1 MVDGVDN
8 ISPGIGAPVANAVGP
23 TELDIESV
31 ELIPGAASALYGLNA
46 VNGIANLKTK
56 SPFKYQGLSIYQK
69 IGVNHVDGK
78 DHDAALFTETAIRW
92 AQVLGTKF
100 AFKINASYSKGT
112 DWVAN
117 NLHDQYYD
125 AGNKTNTGVPGANPG
140 ADLINR
146 YGDEYNSDL
155 KTLTLQGKKY
165 DVSRTGYQ
173 EKDLTDYAVSNTKFD
188 ATLDYKINPTTEIS
202 YVYRIGVVTNNYQ
215 RGNRIRLDGEQIQQH
230 VLEIKGSDFTLKG
243 YYTNENT
250 GDNSFNYRPLAENI
264 DMAFKKSNQW
274 WSDYTKAYNNAYA
287 DNGGSVEASHSAA
300 RAAADNG
307 RFLPG
312 TKAFDSVLNQI
323 KHTNNWD
330 TVGAALVLK
339 SAFYHVE
346 GQYDWSHI
354 IPGIQILTGFNYRN
368 YIVTPDGNNYVNP
381 ASFSDPKKSDENFT
395 YYSYGGFIQGSKNL
409 FEDKVKITASLRVD
423 KTEYFDPK
431 LNPRIAVVYSPTEQ
445 HNFRLS
451 FQNGFRFPTLFEA
464 FAYVNNGGVR
474 RLGGLKITSE
484 HLGVFEN
491 SYINSS
497 VTAFKN
503 AVNKDVNN
511 GIDQSTAIQQESN
524 ILVKST
530 YDYIQP
536 EHINSFE
543 VGYKGILFDNKLFVD
558 VDYYFSV
565 YDHFIGQLDVTK
577 PYKGT
582 IGVDDS
588 TAYYAYNGGK
598 QVSKYKMWTN
608 SKSVVTNQGVEL
620 GVTYNFYKKFNI
632 SGNASYA
639 AIANISSS
647 DAFTPAFNTPS
658 WITNI
663 SIGNREVFRN
673 TGFNIGWHYQT
684 AFYWNSPLAQ
694 GTVPS
699 YNTVDAQ
706 VNYRIPSLLTT
717 LKIGATNLLN
727 KQYYQ
732 YLGGPEV
739 GGFYY
744 FTIVFDTGGKLK

>member
-1 MVDGVDN
+1 M
-8 ISPGIGAPVANAVGP
+8 
-23 TELDIESV
+23 
-31 ELIPGAASALYGLNA
+31 
-46 VNGIANLKTK
+46 
-56 SPFKYQGLSIYQK
+56 
-69 IGVNHVDGK
+69 
-78 DHDAALFTETAIRW
+78 
-92 AQVLGTKF
+92 
-100 AFKINASYSKGT
+100 
-112 DWVAN
+112 
-117 NLHDQYYD
+117 
-125 AGNKTNTGVPGANPG
+125 
-140 ADLINR
+140 
-146 YGDEYNSDL
+146 
-155 KTLTLQGKKY
+155 
-165 DVSRTGYQ
+165 
-173 EKDLTDYAVSNTKFD
+173 SNTK
-188 ATLDYKINPTTEIS
+188 LDLALQYKITPSTEIS

-215 RGNRIRLDGEQIQQH
+215 RGNRVRLDGEQIQQH
-230 VLEIKGSDFTLKG
+230 VLELKGSDFTLKG

-250 GDNSFNYRPLAENI
+250 GDNSFNFRPMGENI

-274 WSDYTKAYNNAYA
+274 WADYTKAYNTAYA
-287 DNGGSVEASHSAA
+287 ANGGSVEASHAAA
-300 RAAADNG
+300 RAAADDG
-307 RFLPG
+307 RFQPG
-312 TKAFDSVLNQI
+312 TKSFDSVLNQI
-323 KHTNNWD
+323 KHINNWD
-330 TVGAALVLK
+330 TVGAALILK
-339 SAFYHVE
+339 SAFVHLE

-381 ASFSDPKKSDENFT
+381 ASFTDPKQSNEKFT
-395 YYSYGGFIQGSKNL
+395 YYSYGGFVQGTKNL
-409 FEDKVKITASLRVD
+409 LEDKLKITASLRID

-431 LNPRIAVVYSPTEQ
+431 LNPRIAIVYSPTEKN
-445 HNFRLS
+445 NFRLS
-451 FQNGFRFPTLFEA
+451 FQNGYRFPTLFEG

-474 RLGGLKITSE
+474 RLGGLKVVSE

-511 GIDQSTAIQQESN
+511 GTDQSTAIEQESN
-524 ILVKST
+524 LLVKST

-543 VGYKGILFDNKLFVD
+543 AGYKGILFDNKLFVD
-558 VDYYFSV
+558 IDYYFSI
-565 YDHFIGQLDVTK
+565 YDHFIGQLDVTQ

-582 IGVDDS
+582 IGIDDS

-598 QVSKYKMWTN
+598 QVTKYKMWTN
-608 SKSVVTNQGVEL
+608 SKSTVTNQGVEL
-620 GVTYNFYKKFNI
+620 GLTYNFYKKFNV

-706 VNYRIPSLLTT
+706 VNYRIPQLLTT
-717 LKIGATNLLN
+717 LKLGATNILN
-727 KQYYQ
+727 KKYYQ

-744 FTIVFDTGGKLK
+744 FTIVFDTGMKIK